1 MQDQPTPAEML
12 PPIVAFLKGDVL
24 PKLSGRDLF
33 QLRVAINALELVGR
47 QLTLAPASDAA
58 ELARLAALLGH
69 DGTLEALNAELAERV
84 ASGELTLDTPGL
96 ADHLRA
102 TAMEKLA
109 VDQPRYAAYQ
119 RALAGAVEKD

>member
-1 MQDQPTPAEML
+1 MQDQPTPAEIL

-33 QLRVAINALELVGR
+33 QLRVAINALELIGR
-47 QLTLAPASDAA
+47 ELALAPTSDAA
-58 ELARLAALLGH
+58 ELARLTALLGH
-69 DGTLEALNAELAERV
+69 DGALEALNAELAERIAAGDV
-84 ASGELTLDTPGL
+84 TLETPGL
-96 ADHLRA
+96 AAHLRA

-119 RALAGAVEKD
+119 RALEAKP